1 MRKKLVIVFLILSI
15 FNVVSA
21 LNCKMEISL
30 SQKTFKPNE
39 AVTFRVNIYGAS
51 GNIIYNKINITI
63 NDAEQIKKI
72 QKTANSKDIIK
83 IDLGEK
89 PKQGQW
95 NILAEYKDCKAT
107 ESFFIEAREDL
118 SFSIEDGTLI
128 IENTGNVPI
137 DKKIQ
142 IIIGDTA
149 GEPKNLKLDIG
160 QQEKY
165 RLIAPK
171 GKYDIKIISDKEVIF
186 SKSKIL
192 LTNNGFTGNVIGAV
206 SEETLNRNPLT
217 GGIAP
222 TKSSDEAI
230 LNYMRNSKVI
240 YTFILVIFG
249 AMILLAIERNY
260 AKKART

>member
-1 MRKKLVIVFLILSI
+1 MFLNII
-15 FNVVSA
+15 GMVSA
-21 LNCKMEISL
+21 SNCKMEISL

-39 AVTFRVNIYGAS
+39 AITFRVNIYDTS
-51 GNIIYNKINITI
+51 GNIIYDKINLTV
-63 NDAEQIKKI
+63 NNAEQTKKI
-72 QKTANSKDIIK
+72 QKTASSKDIIK

-89 PKQGQW
+89 PNQGQW

-107 ESFFIEAREDL
+107 ESFFIEAEEDL
-118 SFSIEDGTLI
+118 NFSIEDGTLI
-128 IENTGNVPI
+128 IKNTGNVPI
-137 DKKIQ
+137 SKKIQ
-142 IIIGDTA
+142 IIIGDTT
-149 GEPKNLKLDIG
+149 GEPKEIKLDVD

-171 GKYDIKIISDKEVIF
+171 GEYDIKVISDKEVIF
-186 SKSKIL
+186 SKSKIP
-192 LTNNGFTGNVIGAV
+192 LTNKGFTGNVIGAV
-206 SEETLNRNPLT
+206 SEEALNRNPLT

-260 AKKART
+260 ARKAKV